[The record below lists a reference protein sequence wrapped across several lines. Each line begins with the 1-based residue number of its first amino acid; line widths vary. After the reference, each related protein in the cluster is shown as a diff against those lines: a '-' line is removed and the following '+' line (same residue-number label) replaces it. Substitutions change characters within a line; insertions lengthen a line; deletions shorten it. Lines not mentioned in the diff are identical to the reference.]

1 LDTVLIGISVDK
13 LDTEQEF
20 TDKEKLTFPIMA
32 DVDGKGAKAFD
43 VLNAKGYANRV
54 TFVIDKKGVVR
65 KIFDFEKD
73 KLKLDKHPEEV
84 LTFVKEN
91 LAAKK

>member
-1 LDTVLIGISVDK
+1 MVIGISVDK

-43 VLNAKGYANRV
+43 VLNPKGYANRA
-54 TFVIDKKGVVR
+54 TFVIDKKGIVR
-65 KIFDFEKD
+65 KIYD
-73 KLKLDKHPEEV
+73 KNLDVEKHPEEV

-91 LAAKK
+91 LAPKKK